1 MIEKII
7 IVTNNVLSDKSFRG
21 NHRVDFI
28 EGSLLDVLIKV
39 RDYIHLGHRLIT
51 HPLMGS
57 IKPNQTP
64 YKTVAIT
71 LKAYELVDLNSLILI
86 ENSIE
91 ITLKLLNNKP
101 SRNWPEEVLEDY
113 RAVDF
118 ELIKNALN

>member
-7 IVTNNVLSDKSFRG
+7 IVTNNVLSDTSFRG

-39 RDYIHLGHRLIT
+39 RDYIHLGHRLMT

-71 LKAYELVDLNSLILI
+71 LKAYESVDLNSLILI

-101 SRNWPEEVLEDY
+101 PRNWPEEVLEDY